1 MNNIKMNN
9 ISNTNKAVELLKVYL
24 NTKGDFRSTKP
35 VAFMD
40 KGLILFTTK
49 VFLDPAI
56 LKGNN
61 ISVRQ
66 VFLNY
71 EVFYNAV
78 RLLNSA
84 DYSSYTPAE
93 IQKNNLEVFR
103 KEFLK
108 EKMIIPIGSKKMSI
122 IKSTYVPNSFKPAV
136 VQNIPRN
143 ASPYEAR
150 FDVTVLDAVR
160 NLKEEDFKRANCKIK
175 ASELNKQAKEI
186 FNIDLGLDDEFPP
199 IKRSILTPPNR
210 QNPYGTNPYGYGT
223 NPYGYGSNP
232 SYNNPSYTNPSY
244 NNPSYTNPSYTN
256 PSYTNP
262 SYNNPSYTNELSKV
276 RREISLLLKDIEKE
290 KEKKTKEYYTNEWLN
305 YKDQRLDE
313 GLPVVPMT
321 EWIADRDRKHF
332 VNTYKNEW
340 LKYKEAHNTQPDVD
354 KWRKNKQEED
364 LVNQSDFL
372 AKKWIDYKSDQIVL
386 GKKPVLLD
394 WLKAEVKKYQKREPF
409 EAEYRGGQKI
419 KRTRT
424 RTRTSKRHKKYKKR
438 SVKGTR
444 RTYTKKRNV

>member
-1 MNNIKMNN
+1 
-9 ISNTNKAVELLKVYL
+9 
-24 NTKGDFRSTKP
+24 
-35 VAFMD
+35 MD
-40 KGLILFTTK
+40 KGIILFTTK

-84 DYSSYTPAE
+84 DYANYTPAE

-108 EKMIIPIGSKKMSI
+108 EKMVIPIGSKKMSI

-136 VQNIPRN
+136 MQNIPRN
-143 ASPYEAR
+143 ALAYEVKFA
-150 FDVTVLDAVR
+150 VTVLDAVR
-160 NLKEEDFKRANCKIK
+160 DLKEGDFKRANCKIK
-175 ASELNKQAKEI
+175 ASELNKQAKDI

-210 QNPYGTNPYGYGT
+210 QTNPYAYGNNPYGNNPYGTNPYGTNPYGT
-223 NPYGYGSNP
+223 NPYGNNA
-232 SYNNPSYTNPSY
+232 SYNNPYGTNPSY
-244 NNPSYTNPSYTN
+244 NNPSYTNPYD
-256 PSYTNP
+256 
-262 SYNNPSYTNELSKV
+262 TNELSKV
-276 RREISLLLKDIEKE
+276 RREISLLLKELEKE
-290 KEKKTKEYYTNEWLN
+290 TEKKTKESYTNEWLN

-321 EWIADRDRKHF
+321 EWIADRDRKQF

-340 LKYKEAHNTQPDVD
+340 LKYKQDNKQPDVD
-354 KWRKNKQEED
+354 KWRKNKVEED
-364 LVNQSDFL
+364 LVNESDFL
-372 AKKWIDYKSDQIVL
+372 AKKWINYKSDQTVM

-394 WLKAEVKKYQKREPF
+394 WLKAEVKKYKKREPF
-409 EAEYRGGQKI
+409 DADYMGGKKI

-424 RTRTSKRHKKYKKR
+424 RTRTSTSKRHKKYKK
-438 SVKGTR
+438 KNTK
-444 RTYTKKRNV
+444 RTHKV